1 MAAAAMAA
9 MAAAAS
15 RFGGKGGMQWHDWQ
29 TLMSEFN
36 ESHEMQNQW
45 VQLYPPPVLF
55 DLGITV
61 ILKDR
66 EPAASKAQLLSFL
79 EEHALLLVLG
89 ERELSLPLPN
99 LLPSP
104 SGITA
109 FNTST
114 SAATGAGSGV
124 AAGAGDGGN
133 SGSSSA
139 SLSSLAFPSAHLLEA
154 AMTARPTLQ
163 RLLSLLASLTH
174 YHPPPSSSSSSAAA
188 PAFPASA
195 SLSTH
200 PNHPSSSP
208 YASGTATASQS
219 AAAQSA
225 AAAGKLASVQSASA
239 AQLAAAAG
247 GGRGGGVSAVGGGG
261 EAVSAAVMAALPAGL
276 RQQLVSAITSV
287 FIQLEAMDLFPDLLS
302 SLVDLLL
309 FAAKRTNHAD
319 RFIRQA
325 ACLGLRELEG
335 AYPCVL
341 QQYGGHVLAYL
352 ALERS
357 FVWQGYVL
365 LLSAIVKPSHSPK
378 HLQAVLPSPSS
389 PPSLTNEAPPL
400 PAPHPAIQNLC
411 TTFFAGSSQSLTKTS
426 SGGSPFS
433 SVSSISSLSSLASA
447 SAHAPQPSPSPSP
460 SRLHPSSSTSSFSSL
475 HHQSNHH
482 HTQNSHHHQHY
493 QQYQQQHHHQHH
505 QQHQQQQ
512 QQHHHQQQHQHAHA
526 PHLTSASSL
535 PASAA
540 SFKIRP
546 LTIGP
551 PQADSL
557 LALPFDPSA
566 PPPFSLP
573 LPWGLLLTR
582 QQGEESEGRGG
593 GAELGGVEIV
603 PSQLPIAGEN
613 K

>member
-1 MAAAAMAA
+1 
-9 MAAAAS
+9 
-15 RFGGKGGMQWHDWQ
+15 
-29 TLMSEFN
+29 
-36 ESHEMQNQW
+36 
-45 VQLYPPPVLF
+45 
-55 DLGITV
+55 
-61 ILKDR
+61 
-66 EPAASKAQLLSFL
+66 
-79 EEHALLLVLG
+79 
-89 ERELSLPLPN
+89 
-99 LLPSP
+99 
-104 SGITA
+104 
-109 FNTST
+109 
-114 SAATGAGSGV
+114 
-124 AAGAGDGGN
+124 
-133 SGSSSA
+133 
-139 SLSSLAFPSAHLLEA
+139 
-154 AMTARPTLQ
+154 
-163 RLLSLLASLTH
+163 
-174 YHPPPSSSSSSAAA
+174 
-188 PAFPASA
+188 
-195 SLSTH
+195 
-200 PNHPSSSP
+200 
-208 YASGTATASQS
+208 
-219 AAAQSA
+219 
-225 AAAGKLASVQSASA
+225 
-239 AQLAAAAG
+239 
-247 GGRGGGVSAVGGGG
+247 
-261 EAVSAAVMAALPAGL
+261 
-276 RQQLVSAITSV
+276 
-287 FIQLEAMDLFPDLLS
+287 LEAMDLFPDLLS

-365 LLSAIVKPSHSPK
+365 LLSAIVK
-378 HLQAVLPSPSS
+378 
-389 PPSLTNEAPPL
+389 
-400 PAPHPAIQNLC
+400 NLC

-603 PSQLPIAGEN
+603 PSQLPIAGQRAIRKAISALLDACQLASPPVLACVLADVEAVAASLN
-613 K
+613 LPFLKSQALQDMGSLGSASSSLQAHTGTCLLAPCKR